1 MSAHWAALLSD
12 DHSDGSLRI
21 DPLGIAVWC
30 LQFTPRV
37 ALKNQITLLEVE
49 QSLRLF
55 GGEERLHQ
63 LVEQGVAELGISA
76 MAWAPTSL
84 AAIACARVGIHDGF
98 AKPLGKLLD
107 PLPYESVDAVNQ
119 HGATLARLG
128 CRSLADVR
136 KLPRGGISR
145 RFDSQLLLALDQ
157 AYGLRPESYP
167 WVALPES
174 FSAKLELPSRVDT
187 ASAMMFGARRLLLQM
202 GGWLSARHFG
212 VTAFTLRWCHDDMR
226 AKDAGDGG
234 EITVRTAKPTQ
245 NVEHLTRL
253 LSENLAKVTLMAPAR
268 DLVLSATEVTPLI
281 EDSLSLLPDA
291 RTTGEALD
299 LVLERI
305 EARLGKK
312 RVLRPVLSEDTRM
325 EWMNRW
331 QPMDAKRPAA
341 KVRQVPGPQPTWIF
355 KTPLKLDV
363 RNDRPFYQ
371 GPLQLLLG
379 PERVE
384 GGWWHRVKDT
394 DGDGVHSANVSRDYW
409 VALSQH
415 AGPLWIF
422 QQRLSKDATAG
433 ASWYL
438 HGLFA

>member
-1 MSAHWAALLSD
+1 MSAHWAALLLD
-12 DHSDGSLRI
+12 AGCDNSLPI
-21 DPLGIAVWC
+21 DPLGIAVWA

-37 ALKNQITLLEVE
+37 AQKDQMILLEVE

-55 GGEERLHQ
+55 GGEDHVHQ
-63 LVEQGVAELGISA
+63 LVEVGAAELGVSLL
-76 MAWAPTSL
+76 AWAPTSL
-84 AAIACARVGIHDGF
+84 AALACARVGIRDGF
-98 AKPLGKLLD
+98 GGPLNKVLD
-107 PLPYESVDAVNQ
+107 PLPYECVDAVNA

-128 CRSLADVR
+128 CRTLADVR

-157 AYGLRPESYP
+157 AYGLRPEGYE
-167 WVALPES
+167 WVTLPET
-174 FSAKLELPSRVDT
+174 FSAKLELPGRVDT
-187 ASAMMFGARRLLLQM
+187 APGLMFGARRLLVQM
-202 GGWLSARHFG
+202 GGWLSARQCG
-212 VTAFTLRWCHDDMR
+212 VTAFTLQWCHDTMR
-226 AKDAGDGG
+226 SKDAGDGG
-234 EITVRTAKPTQ
+234 ELTVRTAQPNQ
-245 NVEHLTRL
+245 NVDHLTRL
-253 LSENLAKVTLMAPAR
+253 LSENLAKVTLKAPAG
-268 DLVLSATEVTPLI
+268 DLILSATEVTPFNEQSRSLI
-281 EDSLSLLPDA
+281 PDDRA
-291 RTTGEALD
+291 TGEAID

-312 RVLRPVLSEDTRM
+312 RVLRPVLTEDSRL

-331 QPMDAKRPAA
+331 QPMNAKRPTTR
-341 KVRQVPGPQPTWIF
+341 VRQMPGPQPTWIL

-363 RNDRPFYQ
+363 KDERPLYQ

-394 DGDGVHSANVSRDYW
+394 EGGQLSLNVARDYW

-415 AGPLWIF
+415 AGALWIF
-422 QQRLSKDATAG
+422 QQRLPKDSS

>member
-1 MSAHWAALLSD
+1 MSAHWAALLL
-12 DHSDGSLRI
+12 DGACDSSLPI
-21 DPLGIAVWC
+21 DPLGLAVWA

-37 ALKNQITLLEVE
+37 AQKDRTVWLEVE

-55 GGEERLHQ
+55 GGEDQVHQ
-63 LVEQGVAELGISA
+63 LVEAGASALGVSA
-76 MAWAPTSL
+76 LAWAPTSL
-84 AAIACARVGIHDGF
+84 AALACARQGIRDGF
-98 AKPLGKLLD
+98 AGPLAKVLD
-107 PLPYESVDAVNQ
+107 PLPYECVDAVNA

-128 CRSLADVR
+128 CRTLADVR

-157 AYGLRPESYP
+157 AYGLRPEGYP
-167 WVALPES
+167 WVTLPET
-174 FSAKLELPSRVDT
+174 FTARLELPGRVDT
-187 ASAMMFGARRLLLQM
+187 APALMFGARRLLLQM
-202 GGWLSARHFG
+202 GGWLAARHCG
-212 VTAFTLRWCHDDMR
+212 VTAFTLHWCHDVMR
-226 AKDAGDGG
+226 ARDAGDGG
-234 EITVRTAKPTQ
+234 EITVRTAQPTQ
-245 NVEHLTRL
+245 NVDHLCRL
-253 LSENLAKVTLMAPAR
+253 LTANLARVQLLAPAS
-268 DLVLSATEVTPLI
+268 DLVLSATEVTPVM

-291 RTTGEALD
+291 RAAGEAVA

-312 RVLRPVLSEDTRM
+312 RVLRPVLTEDLRL

-331 QPMDAKRPAA
+331 QPMSAKRPTM
-341 KVRQVPGPQPTWIF
+341 KVRQVPGPQPTWMLR
-355 KTPLKLDV
+355 TPLRLDV
-363 RNDRPFYQ
+363 KDERPFYQ

-384 GGWWHRVKDT
+384 GGWWHRVKDAE
-394 DGDGVHSANVSRDYW
+394 GGQRSLNVARDYW

-415 AGPLWIF
+415 AGALWIF
-422 QQRLSKDATAG
+422 QQRLPKDET